1 MDPNALPLG
10 LVGLVG
16 IFICGLIG
24 AAITILWPSKPE
36 K

>member
-24 AAITILWPSKPE
+24 AAITLFWPAE
-36 K
+36 KDK